1 MSTTRTAIQT
11 LDMKFPSR
19 VFVGRSKTTGIEAV
33 DGVKITKV
41 ENGAL
46 TEYVVEGPRE
56 KVNGGGR
63 YIVPAGNVAG
73 YVEVPALPKLTG
85 KGGKAEE

>member
-1 MSTTRTAIQT
+1 MTTRTAIQT

-41 ENGAL
+41 ENGSL
-46 TEYVVEGPRE
+46 TEFLVEGPRD
-56 KVNGGGR
+56 KVNGKGR
-63 YIVPAGNVAG
+63 YTVPAGNVAG

>member
-1 MSTTRTAIQT
+1 MTTRIAIQT
-11 LDMKFPSR
+11 LDMKFPAR

-33 DGVKITKV
+33 EGVKITKI

-46 TEYVVEGPRE
+46 VEYVVEGPRE
-56 KVNGGGR
+56 KVNQGR
-63 YIVPAGNVAG
+63 YVIPAGNVAG
-73 YVEVPALPKLTG
+73 SVEANVPKLSG